1 MGKFELL
8 KSISFG
14 ERVAEDEINELAKYF
29 VETDQWSRMVKGE
42 IDVVRGAK
50 GAGKSAI
57 YSLLITRESKFF
69 DRNTLLVPG
78 EKPRGTPAFNCKSA
92 NRGG

>member
-1 MGKFELL
+1 MDKFELL

-29 VETDQWSRMVKGE
+29 VETDQWGRMVKGE

-57 YSLLITRESKFF
+57 YSLLITQEALTCLDGAR
-69 DRNTLLVPG
+69 
-78 EKPRGTPAFNCKSA
+78 
-92 NRGG
+92 